1 MTGYGEAHRQEGA
14 LTVAVE
20 VRTINSRYFKLS
32 VRCGEGYSA
41 LEQDIEGVVRQHI
54 RRGTVQV
61 SLRVDGP
68 QSDSFRLN
76 GGVLAGYRKQIDAL
90 RAQWLTKGGTAAPG
104 AKTEGPEMESVPLS
118 SLLMLPGVVVEKPAS
133 AAEVA
138 TEWPLVRSTLEAALA
153 HLHQMRVEEGQA
165 MATDLSANYATVDA
179 ELTQIEGRA
188 GLVVDGYRA
197 RLVERLNKVLAEF
210 QVTLD
215 PADLIKE
222 VSIYAERSDISEE
235 IVRLRSHLVQ
245 FDDLM
250 RQEESSG
257 RKLEFLTQEMFRE
270 TNTIGSKASDVQI
283 ARHVIE
289 IKAAIERI
297 REMIQN
303 VE

>member
-1 MTGYGEAHRQEGA
+1 MTGYGEAHRQEGD

-41 LEQDIEGVVRQHI
+41 LEQDVENVVRQHV

-61 SLRVDGP
+61 SLRVEGA
-68 QSDSFRLN
+68 QSDSYCLN
-76 GGVLAGYRKQIDAL
+76 SGVLAGYRRQLHEL
-90 RAQWLTKGGTAAPG
+90 RSQWSDGGV
-104 AKTEGPEMESVPLS
+104 PEAERVPLA
-118 SLLMLPGVVVEKPAS
+118 SLLTLPGVVVENPAS
-133 AAEVA
+133 AADVA
-138 TEWPLVRSTLEAALA
+138 SEWPLIKSALEAALA
-153 HLHQMRVEEGQA
+153 NLHRMRADEGRA
-165 MATDLSANYATVDA
+165 MAADLSVNCGTVAT
-179 ELTQIEGRA
+179 ELSQIEGRA
-188 GLVVDGYRA
+188 GLVVEAYRT
-197 RLVERLNKVLAEF
+197 RLTERLRKVLAEF
-210 QVTLD
+210 EVTLD
-215 PADLIKE
+215 PSDLIKE

-235 IVRLRSHLVQ
+235 IVRLRSHLDQ
-245 FDDLM
+245 FDELLKHA
-250 RQEESSG
+250 ESSG

>member
-41 LEQDIEGVVRQHI
+41 LEQEIEGIVRQHI

-76 GGVLAGYRKQIDAL
+76 GGVLAGYRKQLDHL
-90 RAQWLTKGGTAAPG
+90 RAQWSTTPG
-104 AKTEGPEMESVPLS
+104 AKVEAPEMHNVPLS
-118 SLLMLPGVVVEKPAS
+118 ALLLLPGVVVERPAS
-133 AAEVA
+133 ATDVA
-138 TEWPLVRSTLEAALA
+138 TEWPLVRTTLEAALA
-153 HLHQMRVEEGQA
+153 NLHQMRVDEGRA
-165 MATDLSANYATVDA
+165 MAADLSANCATVAA
-179 ELTQIEGRA
+179 ELLQIEGRA

-215 PADLIKE
+215 PAELIKE
-222 VSIYAERSDISEE
+222 VSVYAERSDISEE
-235 IVRLRSHLVQ
+235 IVRLRSHLDQ
-245 FDDLM
+245 FDELM
-250 RQEESSG
+250 KQEESAG